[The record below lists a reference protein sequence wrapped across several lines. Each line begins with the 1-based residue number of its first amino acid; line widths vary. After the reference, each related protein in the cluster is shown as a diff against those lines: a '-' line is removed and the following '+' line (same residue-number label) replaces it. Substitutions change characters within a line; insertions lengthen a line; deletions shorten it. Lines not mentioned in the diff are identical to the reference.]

1 MASNPFLST
10 RPVSSLLPPPT
21 SPRLLRGA
29 PASLCPTSAVSAPT
43 AGWAGGGAGEAQA
56 PVRAW
61 RRHLSGPPVPAVP
74 VLKAAPAAP
83 QSVTTR
89 AGMCPPASRGVS
101 VPHLAAGLSFP
112 LCPPALQ
119 SCPHSCSPE
128 QKQPLVFPSTASLHP
143 AYCSRS
149 LPGSLW
155 GVRFVWGSSVPLSR
169 MACDAAG
176 PSLGSRL

>member
-1 MASNPFLST
+1 MDGKQPISLHASCF
-10 RPVSSLLPPPT
+10 LPP
-21 SPRLLRGA
+21 
-29 PASLCPTSAVSAPT
+29 APT
-43 AGWAGGGAGEAQA
+43 HVSQTVTGDTCFPLSHFCCVRPDSRVGRWRGGGGSGACAGMAQA
-56 PVRAW
+56 PLRP
-61 RRHLSGPPVPAVP
+61 PPVPAVP

-89 AGMCPPASRGVS
+89 AGTCPPASRGVC
-101 VPHLAAGLSFP
+101 VPHSAAGLSFP

-155 GVRFVWGSSVPLSR
+155 GRPFR
-169 MACDAAG
+169 
-176 PSLGSRL
+176 LGVLCPPKPHGL